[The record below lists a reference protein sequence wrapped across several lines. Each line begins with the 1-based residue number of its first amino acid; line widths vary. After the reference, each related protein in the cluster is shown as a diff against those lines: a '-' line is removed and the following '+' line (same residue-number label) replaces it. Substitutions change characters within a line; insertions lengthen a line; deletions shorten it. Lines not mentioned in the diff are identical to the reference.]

1 MAITYSL
8 STIGFTITDQTESK
22 DLLYWYSS
30 YKKDKKDKEDQA
42 SRPRARK
49 KRSFIQYR

>member
-8 STIGFTITDQTESK
+8 STAGFMITDQTESK

-30 YKKDKKDKEDQA
+30 YKKDKKEKDDRA
-42 SRPRARK
+42 SQPRNRK
-49 KRSFIQYR
+49 KRSFVQYR